1 MVSTHDRA
9 RILAQNGEGNFGK
22 NAGALVP
29 SFPAGV
35 SHSENESIGLSGV
48 SGSSLQRDPEHSSW
62 ASRANTLGHLNE

>member
-22 NAGALVP
+22 NTGALVP

-35 SHSENESIGLSGV
+35 SHSANESIGLSGV
-48 SGSSLQRDPEHSSW
+48 FGSSLQRDPEHSSW